1 MLFRSNVIKKRMC
14 YRIGNGLNTWI
25 LEDPWIPNEPRF
37 IPQAKSGISMDV
49 HLMTDLIDGDTK
61 QWHRGKLISLF
72 EPLIVSK
79 ILNIQ
84 LPHIAQQDQ
93 VFWCLTP
100 SGEFAVKSAYN
111 AIIVSNSPNH
121 PCMQEKD

>member
-1 MLFRSNVIKKRMC
+1 
-14 YRIGNGLNTWI
+14 
-25 LEDPWIPNEPRF
+25 
-37 IPQAKSGISMDV
+37 MDV
-49 HLMTDLIDGDTK
+49 HLMAYLIDGDTK
-61 QWHRGKLISLF
+61 QWDRGKLISLF

-84 LPHIAQQDQ
+84 LSHIAQQDQ

-100 SGEFAVKSAYN
+100 SGEFTVKSAYN

-121 PCMQEKD
+121 PYM